1 MILQN
6 NENKSDIQV
15 NLSAFKY
22 KARKK
27 TQHYVPP
34 K

>member
-22 KARKK
+22 KARK

>member
-1 MILQN
+1 MLCKFQIILQN

-22 KARKK
+22 KARK
-27 TQHYVPP
+27 TQH
-34 K
+34 